1 MSDHPESP
9 ITENSDSLI
18 PTTSPLPY
26 LQFASILLK
35 GLEKLAEIQKMTLDI
50 YEKYARETGDAA
62 ESLKQMFPVAPVPL
76 FEMAEEAIRTFL
88 QMQVNILDLMLNQT
102 RVQVESIRTN
112 GALDYERNIARL
124 MRSSADCLLEMQ
136 EKAFGFFAQQN
147 NTFAAEATGSA
158 VQDGT
163 DAIIQAQKKFWDV
176 TLKPFKAWQAEAS
189 QAIENMMAAGR

>member
-1 MSDHPESP
+1 M
-9 ITENSDSLI
+9 
-18 PTTSPLPY
+18 
-26 LQFASILLK
+26 
-35 GLEKLAEIQKMTLDI
+35 EKLAEIQKMTLDT

-62 ESLKQMFPVAPVPL
+62 ASIKQIFPVAPVPL
-76 FEMAEEAIRTFL
+76 FEMAEEAIRAFL

-102 RVQVESIRTN
+102 RAQVESIRTN

-136 EKAFGFFAQQN
+136 EKAFGFFVQQN